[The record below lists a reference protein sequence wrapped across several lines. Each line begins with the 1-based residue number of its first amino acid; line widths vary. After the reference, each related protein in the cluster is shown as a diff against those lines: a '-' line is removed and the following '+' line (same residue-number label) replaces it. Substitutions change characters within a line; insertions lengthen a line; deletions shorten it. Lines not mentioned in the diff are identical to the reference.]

1 MASNIKD
8 EIKPWMEKFVL
19 YNMDDKIKSQKEAYR
34 KARPHTKKWK
44 DSTVDS
50 KASHLWKE
58 DKIQARYKELLKIHQ
73 DEAIMSRG
81 ELLRELKKLFY
92 IATGKEPTR
101 EAVFDVISGD
111 RTKIS
116 DKVFY
121 KINFQAAVSLAHQ
134 IAKLEGWETDKIEHS
149 GKIDTNI
156 NFIPVKKG

>member
-1 MASNIKD
+1 MASNIKGK
-8 EIKPWMEKFVL
+8 IKPWMEKFIL
-19 YNMDDKIKSQKEAYR
+19 YAIEDLSQRKAYR
-34 KARPHTKKWK
+34 KAHPVAKRWK
-44 DSTVDS
+44 DNTVDV
-50 KASHLWKE
+50 KASLLWND
-58 DKIQARYKELLKIHQ
+58 DKIQIRYNELVKIHQ

-156 NFIPVKKG
+156 NFIPVKKGK